1 LGNHHQKILALVPEL
16 PPPRRRNQNHQ
27 TLSLDANNNK
37 AMMPRFRM
45 PTRLQLLLLL
55 ILSVAVDGFQLLP
68 TRMRILQHQQQHEPR
83 PNVLLVAAMISAG
96 TKTLPATTTT
106 TKMNFT
112 VEDYLP
118 RRTGTAKATVEEED
132 EKINEPTRTDGSVD
146 NDDDGMIMEI
156 PEELDETET
165 FLLMIEDTPLGTLP
179 PAEIEII
186 QELLMDDAL
195 SNNEV
200 VLERLLVRLVDE
212 VTKGGGTGG
221 GDDSD
226 ESIMPSTEMVLRA
239 MRAWQNRIGTDPR
252 SKRDTDILPIAT
264 DHVLDI
270 YYNLYD
276 ILEPRKRGS
285 TTDLAEI
292 ALETLCYTRRGVL
305 RQVQAILG
313 RYDDPSPKMFEYQIR
328 ALARDGKPK
337 LAEQILRR
345 ERHLVVSVDTL
356 NSILTGYAKND
367 AGRKQKNT
375 GRDSGNDDNKN
386 NNRVDDE
393 DSSGAIAEQLVV
405 YMTDERNLQPNA
417 STFTCLMDC
426 YAQQRNWYAAERCQ
440 AILDQML
447 ALHDPNIRPNIVAW
461 TSVMSTWGK
470 LRRPDAA
477 VMVNALMERVQHQFA
492 VQDIDA
498 HVYVTWM
505 RANAWSGT
513 KEGLVQAELILQE
526 MEELYLD
533 GIGDESFQP
542 TALSVR
548 TMVDAWLQGDV
559 PRKVVEASRVADQY
573 EHVLETSSEIY
584 GSVWRNLLSG
594 WCTQAGNPVN
604 AESYLERLIEREDLT
619 IDSFCFDKIIEM
631 NTYINDANSMG
642 RSLRLFEQMEACR
655 LAGRLQPT
663 ERVYTTF
670 LKAMIKAQVP
680 QLLHKVQAVVQRMH
694 VLQQS
699 GTNSAIQPTI
709 FTYNAVLSACA
720 AVSEQQQEV
729 VDNNNNNNNDQQ
741 REEALALAVRTFH
754 TIRSEHREAMDSIS
768 MAKMLQCANLL
779 RQDDDDDA
787 LKRSKWLESTF
798 RLACDLG
805 LVNALVLENFQRLA
819 PAALWQK
826 TMTSVVDDI
835 VTDDDAAGVVAGI
848 VDESSIPLAWKENVR
863 RQRSSG
869 RTNADAAPSRGGGGG
884 VGRSRGGNFQS
895 NRSNNNNNN
904 NGKRW

>member
-1 LGNHHQKILALVPEL
+1 MV
-16 PPPRRRNQNHQ
+16 NQ
-27 TLSLDANNNK
+27 
-37 AMMPRFRM
+37 M
-45 PTRLQLLLLL
+45 PTRLLLLL
-55 ILSVAVDGFQLLP
+55 ILLAPVDGFQLP
-68 TRMRILQHQQQHEPR
+68 TRRMRVLQQHQQIIIM
-83 PNVLLVAAMISAG
+83 AA
-96 TKTLPATTTT
+96 TKTLPTT
-106 TKMNFT
+106 TKMEFT

-118 RRTGTAKATVEEED
+118 RRTGTAKVTVKGD
-132 EKINEPTRTDGSVD
+132 EINEPTRTDDGPGG
-146 NDDDGMIMEI
+146 DDGGILEI

-186 QELLMDDAL
+186 KELLMDDAL
-195 SNNEV
+195 MNNEV

-212 VTKGGGTGG
+212 VTKGGGTG
-221 GDDSD
+221 DSD

-313 RYDDPSPKMFEYQIR
+313 RYEYPSPKMVEYQIR

-375 GRDSGNDDNKN
+375 GRDGGNNDDKN
-386 NNRVDDE
+386 NNNNRDDDE

-440 AILDQML
+440 VILDQML
-447 ALHDPNIRPNIVAW
+447 ALHDPNIQPNIVAW

-492 VQDIDA
+492 VEDIDA

-548 TMVDAWLQGDV
+548 TMVDAWLQSDV

-604 AESYLERLIEREDLT
+604 AESYLERLIEREDLI
-619 IDSFCFDKIIEM
+619 IDSFCFDKIIDM

-680 QLLHKVQAVVQRMH
+680 QLLHKVQAVVLRMH

-720 AVSEQQQEV
+720 AVSEQLQE
-729 VDNNNNNNNDQQ
+729 VDNNNNNNDHQQQQ

-754 TIRSEHREAMDSIS
+754 TIRTEHREAMDSIS
-768 MAKMLQCANLL
+768 MTKMLQCANLL
-779 RQDDDDDA
+779 RQNDDDDDA
-787 LKRSKWLESTF
+787 LLKRSKWLESTF

-826 TMTSVVDDI
+826 TMALVVDDI
-835 VTDDDAAGVVAGI
+835 VVDVDAAGVVAGV

-869 RTNADAAPSRGGGGG
+869 RTTNTDAAPSRGGGGG
-884 VGRSRGGNFQS
+884 RSRGGNFQT
-895 NRSNNNNNN
+895 NRSNNNS